1 MILRAFKFQYFITL
15 FLFMFADLSAGIN
28 LKELWQIT
36 AQNNFSLQQ
45 QEKLLARA
53 EKEVDIQTAGYLP
66 KISTSAYGAWMFF
79 NKAPEI
85 FQDNNKDI
93 TMNVISLNIDQPIF
107 SGFRTKNSIKV
118 AEQNFSA
125 QILQKEITRKSIYLE
140 TGKLFYDIQSSLV
153 QQQVLT
159 ESINRINNQLTRI
172 KNLLEARQVTSFDTL
187 ELANKKLQIITQ
199 LATLKGQTII
209 LISKLKYLVNDQNL
223 QDINKP
229 EHITIDLKLD
239 DLPAYF
245 QIARNNRPELKQ
257 FSARKNGQ
265 DFYANALKSSYYPM
279 INASGAYNKARLDG
293 FIFDGS
299 WIDFYSVFVTFQWEI
314 WAWHKDKR
322 KVQQA
327 KLESERL
334 DIALQELFTNI
345 EQQVKTA
352 YQMLEI
358 TRNQI
363 HLQNQLVL
371 QETER
376 FRQTHERYE
385 QGRTTILD
393 LNSAENDLTT
403 AQLELEKTK
412 ILWHKNKLQLE
423 FATGVIGINGDS
435 GKNSMKK

>member
-1 MILRAFKFQYFITL
+1 
-15 FLFMFADLSAGIN
+15 MFADLSAGIN

-36 AQNNFSLQQ
+36 VQNNFSLQQ

-229 EHITIDLKLD
+229 
-239 DLPAYF
+239 
-245 QIARNNRPELKQ
+245 
-257 FSARKNGQ
+257 
-265 DFYANALKSSYYPM
+265 
-279 INASGAYNKARLDG
+279 
-293 FIFDGS
+293 
-299 WIDFYSVFVTFQWEI
+299 
-314 WAWHKDKR
+314 
-322 KVQQA
+322 
-327 KLESERL
+327 
-334 DIALQELFTNI
+334 
-345 EQQVKTA
+345 
-352 YQMLEI
+352 
-358 TRNQI
+358 
-363 HLQNQLVL
+363 
-371 QETER
+371 
-376 FRQTHERYE
+376 
-385 QGRTTILD
+385 
-393 LNSAENDLTT
+393 
-403 AQLELEKTK
+403 
-412 ILWHKNKLQLE
+412 
-423 FATGVIGINGDS
+423 
-435 GKNSMKK
+435 